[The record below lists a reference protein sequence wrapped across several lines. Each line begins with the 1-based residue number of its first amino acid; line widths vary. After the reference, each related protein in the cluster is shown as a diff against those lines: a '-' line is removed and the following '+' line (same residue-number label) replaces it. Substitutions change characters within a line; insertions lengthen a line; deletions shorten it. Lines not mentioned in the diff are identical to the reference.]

1 MTPITIIE
9 RTEKIKESFQKGVAQ
24 ALSQHKVKGNP
35 IAVWRD
41 GKIEYIPA
49 EKIQA

>member
-1 MTPITIIE
+1 MTTIE
-9 RTEKIKESFQKGVAQ
+9 RTEKIKESFQKGVAR

-41 GKIEYIPA
+41 GKIEHIPA
-49 EKIQA
+49 EEIQT